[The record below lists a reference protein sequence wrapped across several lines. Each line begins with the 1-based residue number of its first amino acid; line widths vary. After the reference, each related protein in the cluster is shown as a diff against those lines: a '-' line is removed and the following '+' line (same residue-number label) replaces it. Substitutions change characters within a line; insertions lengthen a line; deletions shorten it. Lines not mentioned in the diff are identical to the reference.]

1 MSCQNNQVIAQQAKA
16 KLQRKY
22 PWLSRDEI
30 EFCYDSAFKDVVLTR
45 YPSMNNANA
54 QKILENNLYMQVV
67 SDRMEEIFEAV
78 GGTNLKMYK
87 ENGITWDFGEI
98 GFSSALM
105 RIMPKASVPK

>member
-1 MSCQNNQVIAQQAKA
+1 
-16 KLQRKY
+16 
-22 PWLSRDEI
+22 
-30 EFCYDSAFKDVVLTR
+30 
-45 YPSMNNANA
+45 MNNANA